1 MLDCLLKFYR
11 ICMFSRI
18 LFLPLVIIL
27 LFISCSKVPI
37 SNRKQMHLL
46 NEQDLIQMSD
56 LQYKSFISSAELLPN
71 NHPLSIK
78 IQKIGEKVQHAA
90 ESFLKENGHSH
101 RLDGFNWEFKT
112 VKSEV
117 LNAWCMPGGK
127 VCFYTGLIELAG
139 NDDQIAAVMGH
150 EIAHAIAKHGN
161 ERMSQQLALN
171 GLMKLSGIG
180 QQDSVKTKTAF
191 DYVFTGSA
199 SLGML
204 KFSRV
209 HETESD
215 KLGLVFMKL
224 AGYNPNE
231 SISFWKKMAEQGGY
245 VPQILST
252 HPSDET
258 RVKDLQDFIDNELDK
273 YVG

>member
-1 MLDCLLKFYR
+1 MSLR
-11 ICMFSRI
+11 SI
-18 LFLPLVIIL
+18 FLPLLTLIL
-27 LFISCSKVPI
+27 FSSCSKVPI

-46 NEQDLIQMSD
+46 NEHDLIQMAN
-56 LQYKSFISSAELLPN
+56 LQYEEFMTNAEVLPS
-71 NHPLSIK
+71 NHVQSKK

-90 ESFLKENGHSH
+90 ESFLKKNGHSH
-101 RLDGFNWEFKT
+101 RVDGFAWEFKT
-112 VKSEV
+112 VESEV

-127 VCFYTGLIELAG
+127 VCFYTGLIELAD

-161 ERMSQQLALN
+161 ERMSQQLALT
-171 GLMKLSGIG
+171 GIMKLSGVG
-180 QQDSVKTKTAF
+180 QKDSTETKTAF
-191 DYVFTGSA
+191 DYVFSGSA

-231 SISFWKKMAEQGGY
+231 SISFWNKMAEQGGF

-258 RVKDLQDFIDNELDK
+258 RINDLQEFIDTELDN
-273 YVG
+273 YVD